1 MTCPACHRPALAVPS
16 AHSLCVGCAF
26 LYLLGPC
33 TSTEEFILRRSHA
46 PRNRVE
52 CAREEA

>member
-1 MTCPACHRPALAVPS
+1 MTCRACHRPALAVPS

-33 TSTEEFILRRSHA
+33 TSTEEFILARRKT
-46 PRNRVE
+46 
-52 CAREEA
+52 